1 MGGKDILKKDAFFY
15 MNAIKS
21 KPSMTN
27 LKKKS
32 NNINCNISF
41 CDKRI
46 KFFKDD
52 SLNMDDP

>member
-1 MGGKDILKKDAFFY
+1 

-27 LKKKS
+27 LKKK
-32 NNINCNISF
+32 NINCNISF

-52 SLNMDDP
+52 SLNMDYP